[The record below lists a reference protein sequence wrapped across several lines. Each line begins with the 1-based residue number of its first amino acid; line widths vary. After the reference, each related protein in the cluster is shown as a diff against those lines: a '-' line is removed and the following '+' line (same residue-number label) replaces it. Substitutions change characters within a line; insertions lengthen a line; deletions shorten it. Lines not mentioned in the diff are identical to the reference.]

1 MKYWLPYFLLL
12 VLGLATCIDV
22 AAQQSI
28 SFQHV
33 VGNQPLVLEDSIQNA
48 NAEILVVRR
57 FKYYISNL
65 VLIDAQGNQQKIPDS
80 YYLINEAEPQSKK
93 IVLPNTNKNFSAIEF
108 VLGVDSARN
117 CSGIQTGVL
126 DPMQGMFWTWNTGYV
141 FAKLEGSSP
150 SSSLPAHAFTYHIGG
165 FRTGENVLKTIRL
178 EIPGISLPKD
188 LQVKV
193 DLNAW
198 FTGNSSL
205 LIAERPV
212 CHSPGN
218 LAMKIAANY
227 AQMFSII
234 QP

>member
-1 MKYWLPYFLLL
+1 MRHLLQYILLL
-12 VLGLATCIDV
+12 LLGLSVCCESQ
-22 AAQQSI
+22 AQQSI
-28 SFQHV
+28 SFQHF
-33 VGNQPLVLEDSIQNA
+33 VGDQTLVLEDSIKNG
-48 NAEILVVRR
+48 NEEILVVKR
-57 FKYYISNL
+57 FKYYISNM
-65 VLIDAQGNQQKIPDS
+65 VLIDAQGNRQNIPDS
-80 YYLINEAEPQSKK
+80 YYLINEAEPNSKK
-93 IVLPNTNKNFSAIEF
+93 IILPKSNKNYSAIEF

-178 EIPGISLPKD
+178 EIPGTVLPKD

-193 DLNAW
+193 NLNAW
-198 FTGNSSL
+198 FSGINTL

>member
-1 MKYWLPYFLLL
+1 MKYLLQYLILLL
-12 VLGLATCIDV
+12 LGFSAFSETQ
-22 AAQQSI
+22 AQQSI
-28 SFQHV
+28 SFQHF
-33 VGNQPLVLEDSIQNA
+33 VGSQPLVLEDSIKNS

-57 FKYYISNL
+57 FKYYVSNL
-65 VLIDAQGNQQKIPDS
+65 VLIDAQGNRQIIPDS
-80 YYLINEAEPQSKK
+80 YYLINEAEPNSKK
-93 IVLPNTNKNFSAIEF
+93 IILPNSNKNYSAIEF

-165 FRTGENVLKTIRL
+165 FRTGENVLKIIRL
-178 EIPGISLPKD
+178 DIPGSVLPKD

-193 DLNAW
+193 DINAW
-198 FTGNSSL
+198 FSGNSSL
-205 LIAERPV
+205 LVSERPV

>member
-1 MKYWLPYFLLL
+1 MKNLLHYLLL
-12 VLGLATCIDV
+12 LLLGLSSFCEAQ
-22 AAQQSI
+22 AQQRI
-28 SFQHV
+28 SFQHFL
-33 VGNQPLVLEDSIQNA
+33 GSQPLVLEDSIKNI

-65 VLIDAQGNQQKIPDS
+65 VLIDAQGNRQIIPDS
-80 YYLINEAEPQSKK
+80 YYLINEAEPSSKN
-93 IVLPNTNKNFSAIEF
+93 IVLPNAIKNYSAIEF
-108 VLGVDSARN
+108 QLGVDSARN
-117 CSGIQTGVL
+117 CNGIQSGVL

-141 FAKLEGSSP
+141 FVKLEGSSP

-178 EIPGISLPKD
+178 EMPGTILPKD

-193 DLNAW
+193 DLNTW
-198 FTGNSSL
+198 FTGTNTL
-205 LIAERPV
+205 LITDRPV
-212 CHSPGN
+212 CHSPGA
-218 LAMKIAANY
+218 LAMKFAANY

>member
-1 MKYWLPYFLLL
+1 MKNLLKYLLL
-12 VLGLATCIDV
+12 LLLGLSAFCV
-22 AAQQSI
+22 AQTQQSI
-28 SFQHV
+28 SFQHMM
-33 VGNQPLVLEDSIQNA
+33 GNQALVLEDSLQNS
-48 NAEILVVRR
+48 NGEKLVVRR

-65 VLIDAQGNQQKIPDS
+65 VLIDEQGYKQAYADI
-80 YYLINEAEPQSKK
+80 YYLVNEAEPSSKK
-93 IVLPNTNKNFSAIEF
+93 IILPNANKNYSAIEF

-141 FAKLEGSSP
+141 FAKLEGAAP
-150 SSSLPAHAFTYHIGG
+150 SSALPAHAFTYHIGG
-165 FRTGENVLKTIRL
+165 FKTGENVLKKIRL
-178 EIPGISLPKD
+178 EIPEKSLPKD

-193 DLNAW
+193 DINTW
-198 FTGNSSL
+198 FSGTNTL

-212 CHSPGN
+212 CHSPGA
-218 LAMKIAANY
+218 LAMKFATNY

>member
-1 MKYWLPYFLLL
+1 MKHLLQYILLL
-12 VLGLATCIDV
+12 VLGLSSFRKAN
-22 AAQQSI
+22 AQQSI
-28 SFQHV
+28 NFQHF
-33 VGNQPLVLEDSIQNA
+33 VGGQPLVLEDSIKNS
-48 NAEILVVRR
+48 NEEILVVRR

-80 YYLINEAEPQSKK
+80 YYLVNEAEPNSKK
-93 IVLPNTNKNFSAIEF
+93 IVLPNSNNNYSAIEF

-126 DPMQGMFWTWNTGYV
+126 DPMKGMFWTWNTGYV

-165 FRTGENVLKTIRL
+165 FRSGENVLKTIRL
-178 EIPGISLPKD
+178 AIPGSSLPKD

-198 FTGNSSL
+198 FSGNSTL

-218 LAMKIAANY
+218 LAMKIAVNY

>member
-1 MKYWLPYFLLL
+1 MKNLFYFLFFML
-12 VLGLATCIDV
+12 LGLSSFYEAQ
-22 AAQQSI
+22 AQQSI
-28 SFQHV
+28 SFQHF
-33 VGNQPLVLEDSIQNA
+33 VGSQTLVLEDSIKNG

-65 VLIDAQGNQQKIPDS
+65 VLIDEQGNRQAIPDS
-80 YYLINEAEPQSKK
+80 YYLINEAEPNSKK
-93 IVLPNTNKNFSAIEF
+93 IILPNSNKTYNAIEF

-150 SSSLPAHAFTYHIGG
+150 NSSLPAHAFTYHIGG
-165 FRTGENVLKTIRL
+165 FRTGENVLKSIRL
-178 EIPGISLPKD
+178 EIPGIRLPKD

-198 FTGNSSL
+198 FNGNSAL

>member
-1 MKYWLPYFLLL
+1 MKHLLQYIL
-12 VLGLATCIDV
+12 LFFLGLSVCCESQ
-22 AAQQSI
+22 AQQSI
-28 SFQHV
+28 SFQHF
-33 VGNQPLVLEDSIQNA
+33 VGNQPLVLEDSIKNG
-48 NAEILVVRR
+48 NAEILVIRR
-57 FKYYISNL
+57 FKYYVSNL
-65 VLIDAQGNQQKIPDS
+65 VLIDAQGNRQNISDT
-80 YYLINEAEPQSKK
+80 YYLINEAEPNSKK
-93 IVLPNTNKNFSAIEF
+93 IILPNSNKNYNAIEF

-178 EIPGISLPKD
+178 AISGSSLPKD

-198 FTGNSSL
+198 FNSNSPL